1 MAPKKPT
8 EPPHLRVVADSTK
21 KTKAPASPDA
31 PKKKPHGVGGRGGNG
46 GPHVPTD
53 QTRALVSLCKAMG
66 YTEAQT
72 AATMGISVN
81 TLKAHYREE
90 LDIGDLKVNAKVAA
104 NLFSIATSPTHP
116 KAITA
121 AIFWAKAKMGW
132 TDKTPEAEEG
142 DDEEPVEFTIGIGEK
157 RGA

>member
-1 MAPKKPT
+1 MAKKPT
-8 EPPHLRVVADSTK
+8 DPPVLRVVSDSTK
-21 KTKAPASPDA
+21 KGRAPAKPAA
-31 PKKKPHGVGGRGGNG
+31 PVKTGGGKGGGSNA
-46 GPHVPTD
+46 HVPTD

-72 AATMGISVN
+72 AATLNVAVN

-104 NLFSIATSPTHP
+104 NLYMIATSPTHP
-116 KAITA
+116 KAVTA
-121 AIFWAKAKMGW
+121 AIFWTKAKMGW
-132 TDKTPEAEEG
+132 SDKAGDTDEG
-142 DDEEPVEFTIGIGEK
+142 DEGEEPVQFSIVIGIGEK